1 MGKKCNLKKIY
12 THFYSE
18 YPTTKIY
25 SNNNCYLFQ
34 GKVRFD
40 SLILKYIEKKNFKY
54 FKLILSS
61 SI

>member
-25 SNNNCYLFQ
+25 SNNNCNLFE
-34 GKVRFD
+34 GKVEFD
-40 SLILKYIEKKNFKY
+40 SLI
-54 FKLILSS
+54 
-61 SI
+61 